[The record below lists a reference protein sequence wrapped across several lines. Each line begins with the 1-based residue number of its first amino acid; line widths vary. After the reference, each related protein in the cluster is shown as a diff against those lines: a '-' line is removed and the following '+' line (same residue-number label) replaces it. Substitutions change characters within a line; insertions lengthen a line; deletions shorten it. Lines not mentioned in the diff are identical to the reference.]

1 MCRKKW
7 MRNAIAKRN
16 LSRQLS
22 RSKFNIDV
30 VSDLDQGL
38 MGAIEEFVGAKE
50 HDKDDIEP
58 PIQMFIEDWSL
69 GNRKE
74 LSNAIFHFI
83 KANRSKVDMSQSH
96 KAFRGDDDL
105 DDGDGYS
112 EALANEGVD
121 DPPASHHSQSHP
133 HNPPKH
139 GPTASTSLQHSQ
151 SGHLDT
157 KQTQGSHPKVSSGRR
172 TKRAGSL
179 TRFDL
184 SGTTNINTS
193 KGSSSGASAIKQ
205 QHHQQQRG
213 RSSSSASLGG
223 GGGRLH
229 RSDSNVSHNH
239 ANVNDEND
247 DDRALPVLPAK
258 KALGV
263 SSGVVGGGLGSGKVA
278 MAVASPTGS
287 YHADLLP
294 VMQGD
299 QDD

>member
-1 MCRKKW
+1 MQSFTSSKPTGPKSTC
-7 MRNAIAKRN
+7 
-16 LSRQLS
+16 LSPTRPSVATTTLTMATATARPSPTREWTTHRLPIILS
-22 RSKFNIDV
+22 PTPTT
-30 VSDLDQGL
+30 
-38 MGAIEEFVGAKE
+38 
-50 HDKDDIEP
+50 P
-58 PIQMFIEDWSL
+58 PSM
-69 GNRKE
+69 
-74 LSNAIFHFI
+74 AP
-83 KANRSKVDMSQSH
+83 
-96 KAFRGDDDL
+96 
-105 DDGDGYS
+105 
-112 EALANEGVD
+112 
-121 DPPASHHSQSHP
+121 PPAQACSTHSRATWTP
-133 HNPPKH
+133 NRRR
-139 GPTASTSLQHSQ
+139 
-151 SGHLDT
+151 GHI
-157 KQTQGSHPKVSSGRR
+157 P
-172 TKRAGSL
+172 
-179 TRFDL
+179 

>member
-1 MCRKKW
+1 
-7 MRNAIAKRN
+7 
-16 LSRQLS
+16 
-22 RSKFNIDV
+22 
-30 VSDLDQGL
+30 
-38 MGAIEEFVGAKE
+38 
-50 HDKDDIEP
+50 
-58 PIQMFIEDWSL
+58 
-69 GNRKE
+69 
-74 LSNAIFHFI
+74 
-83 KANRSKVDMSQSH
+83 MSQSH

-105 DDGDGYS
+105 ADGNGYS

-121 DPPASHHSQSHP
+121 DPPPSHHSQSP
-133 HNPPKH
+133 PQPPKH
-139 GPTASTSLQHSQ
+139 GPTASPSLQQSQ
-151 SGHLDT
+151 SGQLDT
-157 KQTQGSHPKVSSGRR
+157 KETQGSHPKVSSGRR

-193 KGSSSGASAIKQ
+193 KGSSSSSGASAIKQQ

-213 RSSSSASLGG
+213 RSSSSSASLGG

-239 ANVNDEND
+239 AHVDDEDD

-263 SSGVVGGGLGSGKVA
+263 SCGVVGGGLGSGNVA

-287 YHADLLP
+287 YHAVLLP
-294 VMQGD
+294 AMQGD